1 MKKNPLWTSI
11 VVSGCCLLAFIQVGQ
26 VTAQQ
31 LQNMTN
37 IQTNQTTFTELF
49 QQKYARNLLDAQVN
63 KQYERDTL
71 DYNLNSQVS
80 VEYESPTSI
89 LISGHLITHEPDLI
103 FNTFLFQGMDLL
115 KNQYGFK
122 IQDVFTSGEGNKAN
136 PTKVYILLT
145 K

>member
-1 MKKNPLWTSI
+1 MENLFRRKFASI
-11 VVSGCCLLAFIQVGQ
+11 
-26 VTAQQ
+26 Q
-31 LQNMTN
+31 LDSN
-37 IQTNQTTFTELF
+37 FTELF
-49 QQKYARNLLDAQVN
+49 HQKYARNLLDAEVN

-89 LISGHLITHEPDLI
+89 LISGELITDEPDLI

-136 PTKVYILLT
+136 PTKVFILLT